1 MAVEILES
9 VKDDEVEEEQELTTG
24 TITPAPVTLSGETA
38 PDHYTFA
45 SPIKV
50 GEPEEPGFFSGAFDA
65 FDEWRDKKRAE
76 VVPFTR
82 DEAREITKE
91 NIKLNREVMGN
102 KGFGQFQF
110 GDSRAPSHSSL
121 VRAGLEDPPEEE
133 GEAALLPYLRDDPA
147 TVSRPR
153 LGPEQSRIARE
164 QAKWKTYP
172 KDPAGFLIDPSRP
185 LIMSE
190 SGQTQSEVSRTFE
203 AGGRY
208 YNIPSI
214 VNGEQVDD
222 ERAIENAKS
231 MMKKGWIYPSFD
243 SQEEAIEQAKAR
255 SDSIMDA
262 RAEWR
267 QQDLPETEDEWEEY
281 IGKTQPKDEIEEDP
295 WGLVIWDHATNTPA
309 MFKRQYGGAKAFLNA
324 PRDLVYIIEA
334 AADQGVAPEDSF
346 ALEAEAYVRGKDPA
360 VYYQELLDGLEE
372 NEDFQE
378 GMRLHREASSYLRN
392 YQPNV
397 EEGSLKYYTGAILE
411 GTINMAP
418 ALIASA
424 VTRSPTVGAALMGGQ
439 VFADQYAESI
449 EAGRSH
455 SQAVTDG
462 TIFAAAEILTERIP
476 LGILTKEGGSLLKR
490 VLKSGGAE
498 AIQEPITQLIQEGY
512 TMGVINEEMT
522 LGEALIELTTTE
534 EGLKMLG
541 RSAIIG
547 FGVGG
552 TLAASMH
559 PFYGG
564 MTAEDVPEPPDLKKA
579 KTSLPSEKIEEIS
592 EEEAEEFGLSKVE
605 VSLDL
610 LERVAA
616 GDPLTIDEQ
625 YTLTSEGYGRF
636 INDGERVVMDPKG
649 MQALKKLRDGFSL
662 EDEAARDSVPRRSV
676 RPSEERIQE
685 IMAAY
690 ESVKTANPT
699 AMSRMGPELKSRV
712 DTQWQ
717 QLNQEARDSMVMI
730 FEEMETLAEDDN
742 QIDVLKNRVEVLLE
756 QVGKAI
762 EGEPP
767 EEPVFP
773 ESKVKNT
780 AFHGTNVPVVLE
792 PGVMHFSADVEFSKK
807 WGTKELV
814 EAEINIENPDYWD
827 DAGRHHEIL
836 DEPEEIE
843 RLKSEGYDG
852 VIIRNRIEGLPD
864 NYVVFNAAEQVSIKE
879 PAEVIPEGTITDE
892 EGEPVIVWRGEHG
905 LREDQDEEFQTRVGS
920 LSFGSLKTATV
931 YAKDP
936 NDRVKDKVAKDP
948 RVQGYTIAINNPFVN
963 SKDDPF
969 VDVSEIR
976 RKLGPS
982 AVNHVVKNLGDRIM
996 NTNNWEENFAE
1007 EFDSPADV
1015 LAKAPERVDKLYLDL
1030 YAVLDDAEMV
1040 KRMKRKGYD
1049 GAIHQGMG
1057 ENFDEIEYRIFDPA
1071 QATRIPTVSVV
1082 QETLEEKRPEVID
1095 RWAQDSVEEQRRR
1108 LDFAAHEAETSQ
1120 YDTREQSDELLKA
1133 GTYEKG
1139 HIRFHGLPITIE
1151 NPRGSTRRG
1160 KDDTTGRKWKSVLA
1174 HHYGYI
1180 KGIQGKDKDQLDVFI
1195 GPNTQSQQIYIVN
1208 QKENND
1214 ATLSEANFDEH
1225 KVMLGFDS
1233 QTEAAAGYEAN
1244 YPRGWKG
1251 LGSMSVMTMPQFKDW
1266 IGTPYTQVIAPETRV
1281 RTKEM
1286 RPEDVIEI
1294 LHGRYM
1300 ISSMKYTRQKDED
1313 EEPRKKQHV
1322 EPEGEY
1328 MKQESWDDQLGTFLG
1343 RERPGVRAGTV
1354 RFHKPY
1360 VIPFNS
1366 KGANVENPYDQ
1377 NHWTTVLSNHYD
1389 GLTGEALTMELQ
1401 EEGFDGVVA
1410 VNINA
1415 KSEPFEIVE
1424 MVSFKLRDAMEA
1436 DWEMTPLDVKEGGVS
1451 YQINEATMNFDAGV
1465 NASVSSTQAWLP
1477 GKAHWEFTSPNVRMV
1492 ETGTFKSGKKR
1503 ITGTG
1508 KEAALQVAHVVAP
1521 LRREAQESLMLL
1533 VADEKGNIKAVI
1545 RHSVAKTESAEIE
1558 PGIALGS
1565 IFATRGAKRVWMVH
1579 QHPSGTAEHSPND
1592 TKLFTTL
1599 TESLGGTGIKVEASV
1614 VVTHGQGKG
1623 SWYIPE
1629 FGDQSETI
1637 DIPPLARTQ
1646 DVPIVERRFR
1656 KYGKPSKNAIS
1667 DPMAFEDL
1675 AKTVP
1680 EGEHIILLNTQHQ
1693 VVGIVP
1699 IQNMKTLRTKNVGTG
1714 AGAVYRA
1721 VAQTNANRLMAV
1733 ANDMDSA
1740 INAMTFGEQ
1749 SGIGMYDVA
1758 IRKADGT
1765 FVTMSDTNQ
1774 FNDRNHKY
1782 RHKRP
1787 TTNMGRG
1794 VSVEKVQEVLRPIYR
1809 MFRTVP
1815 PVRVVESIED
1825 LPKHLQA
1832 SMETDEDRRNTTGIY
1847 DQGGFLDTVYI
1858 IANNVTNTEEAI
1870 ETMLHEV
1877 IGHFGIHQV
1886 LDPWDFNTI
1895 MDQVSES
1902 FEKEVRA
1909 IAKTYDLDWNN
1920 IDERRIASEEYM
1932 AHTAQRVL
1940 AGRKVSSQAR
1950 KLLDALVKAFKN
1962 FWLKLRGK
1970 PTLLTDGQIHSL
1982 IAQASTYVQ
1991 TPGGYVRDKQRGRR
2005 RYLHAPAYFSKLW
2018 NAFNDSDMKSGSAGS
2033 WKQFIQGQ
2041 IKKGG
2046 FKDVEARWLR
2056 FTVETDEKGKPVDP
2070 EDTTWFD
2077 EVTWNDIYQ
2086 LSTSRQWSS
2095 PAVEDQLPQ
2104 LEKFLPGDV
2113 IEKIIEHRKLGR
2125 ELKAQQEKGKALME
2139 EAFIDEMPEV
2149 HKTITEGYNAVA
2161 NDVRRDWYES
2171 HPAET
2176 FLTPNEQ
2183 RDHAAMNE
2191 RWEEL
2196 SNDLE
2201 TFGRTQPKKIPKDAV
2216 MSYIE
2221 RNGVEISI
2229 QNPES
2234 GSDEDSPYFESED
2247 YPDHKEEPDEDQW
2260 MDRWQE
2266 VEEANWGDYWGTAL
2280 SEVHGDHGWDSDIQ
2294 VDDLD
2299 ADELGIPQEDIDNMD
2314 VEELNQ
2320 AKGDWDGTDADDMED
2335 EAREKTQEAIE
2346 GDYYQEERDDW
2357 LSKNTKRE
2365 WYSGDFHIYTDSDGD
2380 FMVYHDGS
2388 ELGYESTFDA
2398 AVELAENHYQESGS
2412 NTRWTSYML
2421 DPKGEEYEEWL
2432 FRWRNPDESIFQET
2446 SHWGEEDDNYV
2457 AHSRFDIRK
2466 DKNGK
2471 PAFYVDEMQS
2481 DWAQEI
2487 RDVIKNKLPDIYE
2500 EHGFDP
2506 DYINPDGTVGGGED
2520 WDGTPK
2526 NDMLE
2531 EARKAAGADPERAKK
2546 FAKEAEAL
2554 YDNLKA
2560 HKSRIVAEL
2569 KQVQPSVDKEFID
2582 VMGQLV
2588 QDAYA
2593 SDARE
2598 FLNRVKSDAERM
2610 ESKVKDRL
2618 AKRTMDVAAKE
2629 FERHGLYWGLN
2640 RTENLLFNAY
2650 RREVR
2655 TLPPIMEGVPYR
2667 SSLLMGSAHDDFQVR
2682 VIDRA
2687 KSEYGL
2693 TDEELNELDTR
2704 VALRDYEK
2712 MFETSRD
2719 DVDGLTWQQAISKA
2733 GLATA
2738 LDWGTHPKDMTDY
2751 DASVSF
2757 KEVGEVA
2764 QDAAWT
2770 KLLDPD
2776 EARSEKELHENTLV
2790 HENNHWE
2797 DAWRGVLKANADQAV
2812 GAENYG
2818 TDAIFRV
2825 WVPMVDAMQ
2834 KMSKALKNEKAE
2846 ISRKGVKPFEYEVD
2860 TKFRRDIQTLTLDFN
2875 EARNKSSRA
2884 KEGMVFPPFEKDWQ
2898 LLVLKGM
2905 IHEAMRRGHDRIYLS
2920 RGEVHG
2926 VRWSGAQTVESVVWD
2941 REEITGEDDRTIDM
2955 FTGKAGEKK
2964 PTAVVYHLTYPDAGR
2979 TDKVPANALR
2989 KTVGDRVASVIMK
3002 SKAQAG
3008 TVNAEDV
3015 DLQSILVP
3023 TTSGG
3028 KRLTGSRKIYNELMP
3043 NNANKFL
3050 KGFKAK
3056 MQMGWVPGPGKP
3068 SEATDPERSGLAVKR
3083 GPSEAYDNWAKAK
3096 VRPLTDKELEDTP
3109 FVGEEGAA
3117 AVEKAKREV
3126 AKRWL
3131 PDYTEVEAE
3140 RLQEKGE
3147 RSPIPQWDG
3156 VVWGIELGDGKI
3168 ATVAGAYRP
3177 WEADTW
3183 GYLEEQRKMMLEA
3196 TWGYEAWEIEFTPEL
3211 KAAMQ
3216 TGFPLFH
3223 KRGGKKRT
3231 GDPGLD
3237 DALNWAEKNIG
3248 PQGPRSLEILQ
3259 ERINQVLRMENKQ
3272 AKMEQ
3277 AMLDQ
3282 FAGLKW
3288 AIRQTHGHD
3297 LPAQVS
3303 AYKQAHFTT
3312 SQDSQMYVFLTHGIP
3327 VWEEV
3332 TAEGHTGTITQI
3344 KPGSKGLLEIMEP
3357 VADKIQF
3364 WGYWM
3369 AARRADRLLKEGREA
3384 LFTQERVDELL
3395 KLGERFPEFQ
3405 DVADAYND
3413 WKTQFLDWAEG
3424 AGVIN
3429 SETRPLWDQADY
3441 VPFYRIKADEMGG
3454 SFAKRSGMGGPGIAN
3469 VTQPIKRLL
3478 GSKHPLGDILENII
3492 VNFQNIAN
3500 TAMKNKAAQL
3510 AIENMEGSGL
3520 IVPISGKEW
3529 MKQEFIPLDELK
3541 RKLKQAGIDWEA
3553 MDPEALSAMQK
3564 MWTLQRPEGEDVISV
3579 LFDGKKKYFR
3589 VKEETLLRSL
3599 TAINEKKFASLLG
3612 RMGMW
3617 LPRKIKRLGTT
3628 MITLAPDF
3636 MAANWFRDLFMA
3648 FTNSRHAKMPKPW
3661 SGATGA
3667 WKAFTKSPEMVS
3679 MMAAGGAF
3687 YSGYINANDPVSTV
3701 KAMKRALRQT
3711 GFKNRILDAPWKL
3724 FHLYNDIGAA
3734 SENANRIGSA
3744 YVPAI
3749 KAGVGKAEA
3758 VWESKD
3764 LMNFAKHGD
3773 HVMVQFF
3780 AQSVM
3785 FLNARVQGLTRYG
3798 QRFGEAPGIT
3808 FAKSMMYAMAVL
3820 AIWLRNKDEDWYKAL
3835 PEEEKDMYVHVMV
3848 NGKHWRLPKAFEVG
3862 MIFGVGIERMF
3873 EYFYSNENDA
3883 GKVAI
3888 DRLWFVIGEVFNFFN
3903 RQTLVPLPQF
3913 IQPLFEASNNYN
3925 AFFQAPIVPEYM
3937 VEIAEVKPELAFRAS
3952 TSPAMR
3958 ELAKAMPGFA
3968 PDTLQNPL
3976 LLEHLVRG
3984 YFGTLGAY
3992 TMVMT
3997 DGLVR
4002 NAFDYPARPALRW
4015 SQHPVI
4021 GRFYRG
4027 EDPPS
4032 RTNFEEIMYEVRNNA
4047 RAIDRA
4053 VSQMER
4059 LEMDDEIDEFMEA
4072 GSKYDPSF
4080 SNQEVVDAAA
4090 AMEGSYEQIK
4100 QLRKETTELWEDEK
4114 MTPEQKLKELNRIY
4128 REKMENAKDAYG
4140 ERPGATIQF
4149 EALQETLIDMD
4160 PENRPSYLAEQGLDQ
4175 TADLIAGLPKK
4186 PELRLRNIYWENS
4199 A

>member
-9 VKDDEVEEEQELTTG
+9 VKDDEVEEEQELITG
-24 TITPAPVTLSGETA
+24 TIAPAPVTLTGDTA
-38 PDHYTFA
+38 PDHYDFA

-50 GEPEEPGFFSGAFDA
+50 GEPDEPGFFSRAFDS
-65 FDEWRDKKRAE
+65 FDEWRDKKRAQVTPISRE
-76 VVPFTR
+76 
-82 DEAREITKE
+82 EARELTKE
-91 NIKLNREVMGN
+91 NVKRNREIMGN
-102 KGFGQFQF
+102 KGYGPFSFGNA
-110 GDSRAPSHSSL
+110 RAPSHSSL
-121 VRAGLEDPPEEE
+121 VRAGLEEPPKEE
-133 GEAALLPYLRDDPA
+133 GEAALLPYLRDNPLQE
-147 TVSRPR
+147 SRPKR
-153 LGPEQSRIARE
+153 PGAEQTRTAKE

-172 KDPAGFLIDPSRP
+172 KDPAGFLIDPTRP
-185 LIMSE
+185 ILMNEDGSSSSE
-190 SGQTQSEVSRTFE
+190 RTVTIEGDGQFFNVPSIINGREYDPKKPEDFE
-203 AGGRY
+203 A
-208 YNIPSI
+208 I
-214 VNGEQVDD
+214 
-222 ERAIENAKS
+222 IENAKS
-231 MMKKGWIYPSFD
+231 KMKQGWMFPNFGSL
-243 SQEEAIEQAKAR
+243 EEAEKQAGAR
-255 SDSIMDA
+255 SDSLMDA

-281 IGKTQPKDEIEEDP
+281 IGKTAPKEDVKEDP

-334 AADQGVAPEDSF
+334 AADQGVSPEDSF
-346 ALEAEAYVRGKDPA
+346 ALEVEAYVRGKDPA
-360 VYYQELLDGLEE
+360 VYYQELMDQLEE
-372 NEDFQE
+372 NEDFHE
-378 GMRLHREASSYLRN
+378 GMRLHREATSYLRDF
-392 YQPNV
+392 QPNV
-397 EEGSLKYYTGAILE
+397 EEGSVKYYIGAILE

-418 ALIASA
+418 ALVASA
-424 VTRSPTVGAALMGGQ
+424 VTRSPTVGAALIGGQ
-439 VFADQYAESI
+439 VFADQYVESI

-476 LGILTKEGGSLLKR
+476 LGILTREGGTLLKR
-490 VLKSGGAE
+490 VLKSAGAE
-498 AIQEPITQLIQEGY
+498 AIQEPLTQLIQEGY
-512 TMGVINEEMT
+512 TTGIINEEMT
-522 LGEALIELTTTE
+522 LGEALVEILATE
-534 EGLKMLG
+534 EGRAMLT

-547 FGVGG
+547 AGVGG
-552 TLAASMH
+552 TLAGMAH
-559 PFYGG
+559 PFYAG
-564 MTAEDVPEPPDLKKA
+564 MTEEDVPEPPDLKKVIA
-579 KTSLPSEKIEEIS
+579 KLPSEQASEIS
-592 EEEAEEFGLSKVE
+592 TEEAEEMGLEKVE

-616 GDPLTIDEQ
+616 GDPLTVDEQ
-625 YTLTSEGYGRF
+625 YTLTDGGYGRF

-649 MQALKKLRDGFSL
+649 MKTLKELREGKSIEDEDARDG
-662 EDEAARDSVPRRSV
+662 VPRRSV
-676 RPSEERIQE
+676 REEPPQPEITDVQEFEEIPAEER
-685 IMAAY
+685 
-690 ESVKTANPT
+690 S
-699 AMSRMGPELKSRV
+699 
-712 DTQWQ
+712 
-717 QLNQEARDSMVMI
+717 
-730 FEEMETLAEDDN
+730 
-742 QIDVLKNRVEVLLE
+742 
-756 QVGKAI
+756 
-762 EGEPP
+762 
-767 EEPVFP
+767 FP
-773 ESKVKNT
+773 RSKVT
-780 AFHGTNVPVVLE
+780 VPAFHGTDTAVALR
-792 PGVMHFSADVEFSKK
+792 PGVMHFSSDIEFSKK
-807 WGTKELV
+807 WGRENLV
-814 EAEINIENPDYWD
+814 EAEINIENPEYYD
-827 DAGRHHEIL
+827 DDGRHHEIL
-836 DEPEEIE
+836 DDPEEIE
-843 RLKSEGYDG
+843 DLKRQGFDG
-852 VIIRNRIEGLPD
+852 VIIRNRMEDLPD
-864 NYVVFNAAEQVSIKE
+864 NYVVFDAETQVKIRT
-879 PAEVIPEGTITDE
+879 PGAEVTEEIPEGTVTDE

-920 LSFGSLKTATV
+920 LSFGSLATATV

-936 NDRVKDKVAKDP
+936 NDKTKDRVAKDP
-948 RVQGYTIAINNPFVN
+948 RVQGYTIAINNPFIN

-982 AVNHVVKNLGDRIM
+982 AVRHVVENLGDRIM
-996 NTNNWEENFAE
+996 NTNNWEEHFAE

-1071 QATRIPTVSVV
+1071 QAVRIPTVDVS
-1082 QETLEEKRPEVID
+1082 EAAPDDEARPEIINK
-1095 RWAQDSVEEQRRR
+1095 WSADSVEEQRQR
-1108 LDFAAHEAETSQ
+1108 LYTATHKAETSQ
-1120 YDTREQSDELLKA
+1120 HDPREQSDELLKA

-1151 NPRGSTRRG
+1151 NPKGSVRRG

-1174 HHYGYI
+1174 HPYGYM
-1180 KGIQGKDKDQLDVFI
+1180 KGVQGKDKDQIDVFI
-1195 GPNTQSQQIYIVN
+1195 GPNPQSQQIYIVN
-1208 QKENND
+1208 QKANND
-1214 ATLSEANFDEH
+1214 QTLTEANFDEH

-1233 QTEAAAGYEAN
+1233 QTEAMAGYEAN

-1251 LGSMSVMTMPQFKDW
+1251 IGSMSVMTMPQFKQW
-1266 IGTPYTQVIAPETRV
+1266 TGTPYTQVIAPETLV
-1281 RTKEM
+1281 MTTEAHVD
-1286 RPEDVIEI
+1286 EAIGI
-1294 LHGRYM
+1294 LHGRRM
-1300 ISSMKYTRQKDED
+1300 TSRIKYTREKDAD
-1313 EEPRKKQHV
+1313 QDPRKKQHI
-1322 EPEGEY
+1322 EPDGNY
-1328 MKQESWDDQLGTFLG
+1328 MKQQSWDA
-1343 RERPGVRAGTV
+1343 REEKPGVLYGTV
-1354 RFHKPY
+1354 RFRRPFI
-1360 VIPFNS
+1360 IPFNS

-1377 NHWTTVLSNHYD
+1377 NHWTTVLSDQYD
-1389 GLTGEALTMELQ
+1389 GLTGAALRDVLRDD
-1401 EEGFDGVVA
+1401 GFDGVIA
-1410 VNINA
+1410 VNINV

-1424 MVSFKLRDAMEA
+1424 MMSFQDIPATEA
-1436 DWEMTPLDVKEGGVS
+1436 SWEMTPLDVQEGGVR
-1451 YQINEATMNFDAGV
+1451 YKINEATMNFDAGV
-1465 NASVSSTQAWLP
+1465 NASVSSTQAWTP
-1477 GKAHWEFTSPNVRMV
+1477 GKARWEFTSPNVRMV
-1492 ETGTFKSGKKR
+1492 ETGTFKAGKKK

-1508 KEAALQVAHVVAP
+1508 KQAAEQVAHIVAP

-1545 RHSVAKTESAEIE
+1545 RHAVAKTDSADIE

-1565 IFATRGAKRVWMVH
+1565 IFATKGAKRVWMVH
-1579 QHPSGTAEHSPND
+1579 QHPSGTPDHSPND
-1592 TKLFTTL
+1592 MALFTTIS
-1599 TESLGGTGIKVEASV
+1599 ESLGGTGIRVEASV

-1629 FGDQSETI
+1629 FRDTGSEQI
-1637 DIPPLARTQ
+1637 DIPPLLRTKE
-1646 DVPIVERRFR
+1646 VPIVERRFR
-1656 KYGKPSKNAIS
+1656 KYGKPSKNEIS
-1667 DPMAFEDL
+1667 EPKALEDF
-1675 AKTVP
+1675 AKTLP
-1680 EGEHIILLNTQHQ
+1680 EGEHMILMNTRHQ
-1693 VVGIVP
+1693 VVGTVP
-1699 IQNMKTLRTKNVGTG
+1699 IQNMKKLRTKNVGTG

-1733 ANDMDSA
+1733 VEDMDAA

-1758 IRKADGT
+1758 INMGGGT
-1765 FVTMSDTNQ
+1765 FLTLSDTNQ

-1782 RHKRP
+1782 KHKRP
-1787 TTNMGRG
+1787 VTNMGLG

-1832 SMETDEDRRNTTGIY
+1832 SLETDEDRRNTTGIY

-1858 IANNVTNTEEAI
+1858 VANNVTDTQEAV

-1877 IGHFGIHQV
+1877 VGHFGMHQI
-1886 LDPWDFNTI
+1886 LDPWDFNSI

-1902 FEKEVRA
+1902 FEKEVRS
-1909 IAKTYDLDWNN
+1909 IAKTYELDWNN
-1920 IDERRIASEEYM
+1920 MDERRIAAEEYI

-1940 AGRKVSSQAR
+1940 AGREVSSKAR
-1950 KLLDALVKAFKN
+1950 ALLDAIVKAFKN
-1962 FWLKLRGK
+1962 FWLRVKGK
-1970 PTLLTDGQIHSL
+1970 PTLFTDGQIHSM
-1982 IAQASTYVQ
+1982 IAEASTYVQ
-1991 TPGGYVRDKQRGRR
+1991 TPGGYARDKQRGRR
-2005 RYLHAPAYFSKLW
+2005 RYIRTPAYFSKLW
-2018 NAFNDSDMKSGSAGS
+2018 NAFNDSDMKSGSAQS

-2041 IKKGG
+2041 VKKGK
-2046 FKDVEARWLR
+2046 FKDTEARWLR
-2056 FTVETDEKGKPVDP
+2056 FTVENPKDP
-2070 EDTTWFD
+2070 EQTTWFD
-2077 EVTWNDIYQ
+2077 DVTWNDIYR
-2086 LSTSRQWSS
+2086 LSTSREWSS
-2095 PAVEDQLPQ
+2095 PTVEDELPQ
-2104 LEKFLPGDV
+2104 LEKFLPGDIV
-2113 IEKIIEHRKLGR
+2113 DKIRTHRSLGR
-2125 ELKAQQEKGKALME
+2125 RHTLLRGKADGLRQ
-2139 EAFIDEMPEV
+2139 EAFD
-2149 HKTITEGYNAVA
+2149 TEFPDMDRKIKDYNNTARA
-2161 NDVRRDWYES
+2161 FRDQWFEE
-2171 HPAET
+2171 HPSE
-2176 FLTPNEQ
+2176 FYLTPNEQ
-2183 RDHAAMNE
+2183 RDFAALDE
-2191 RWEEL
+2191 HWKEL
-2196 SNDLE
+2196 GVELD

-2229 QNPES
+2229 QNPQ
-2234 GSDEDSPYFESED
+2234 GGDGEDGPQFESEN
-2247 YPDHKEEPDEDQW
+2247 YPDNQEEPDEDQW
-2260 MDRWQE
+2260 YDHWSEIQE
-2266 VEEANWGDYWGTAL
+2266 GHWSNYYDDNLIAAYQEHSWEPEIT
-2280 SEVHGDHGWDSDIQ
+2280 SE
-2294 VDDLD
+2294 DLD
-2299 ADELGIPQEDIDNMD
+2299 ADELGISEEELEDMD
-2314 VEELNQ
+2314 VEALNE
-2320 AKGDWDGTDADDMED
+2320 ATGNWDGTSVDDMED
-2335 EAREKTQEAIE
+2335 EARDRTTEEIE
-2346 GDYYQEERDDW
+2346 ENYYSEERDEW
-2357 LSKNTKRE
+2357 VTKNTKRE
-2365 WYSGDFHIYTDSDGD
+2365 WYSGDFYIYTDSDGD

-2388 ELGYESTFDA
+2388 ELGYESNFDA
-2398 AVELAENHYQESGS
+2398 AVQLAESHHMDEGSG
-2412 NTRWTSYML
+2412 TRWSSYVL
-2421 DPKGEEYEEWL
+2421 DPKGDEYEEWL
-2432 FRWRNPDESIFQET
+2432 FRWGNPDNTIFQE
-2446 SHWGEEDDNYV
+2446 SGHWGDEDDNYV
-2457 AHSRFDIRK
+2457 AHARFDVRK

-2471 PAFYVDEMQS
+2471 AVIYIDEMQS

-2487 RDVIKNKLPDIYE
+2487 RDTIKSKLEEVHE
-2500 EHGFDP
+2500 EHGYDP
-2506 DYINPDGTVGGGED
+2506 DFLNVDGTLGGGED
-2520 WDGTPK
+2520 WDGTPVT
-2526 NDMLE
+2526 DMLE
-2531 EARKAAGADPERAKK
+2531 QARRDAGADPERAKK

-2554 YDNLKA
+2554 YDKLKA
-2560 HKSRIVAEL
+2560 HKSRVVAEL
-2569 KQVQPSVDKEFID
+2569 KQIQPSVDKELLD
-2582 VMGQLV
+2582 VMGELV

-2593 SDARE
+2593 QDARE
-2598 FLNRVKSDAERM
+2598 FLTRVTSVAERRAQRTS
-2610 ESKVKDRL
+2610 ERL
-2618 AKRTMDVAAKE
+2618 AKKTIDTAGEV
-2629 FERHGLYWGLN
+2629 FEKHGLYWGLN

-2667 SSLLMGSAHDDFQVR
+2667 SSLLMGSAHDDFQVK

-2693 TDEELNELDTR
+2693 TDEELNELDTK
-2704 VALRDYEK
+2704 VALGDYEK
-2712 MFETSRD
+2712 MFETSKEN
-2719 DVDGLTWQQAISKA
+2719 VDGMTWQQAISKSGA
-2733 GLATA
+2733 AMS
-2738 LDWGTHPKDMTDY
+2738 LDWETHPQDMTDY
-2751 DASVSF
+2751 DGEVSF
-2757 KEVGEVA
+2757 KELGEVA
-2764 QDAAWT
+2764 QDAAWV

-2776 EARSEKELHENTLV
+2776 EVGSESELHENTLV
-2790 HENNHWE
+2790 HEDNHWQ
-2797 DAWRGVLKANADQAV
+2797 DAWREILQKVAEQAV
-2812 GAENYG
+2812 GAENHNA
-2818 TDAIFRV
+2818 DDIFKM
-2825 WVPMVDAMQ
+2825 WVPMVDAME
-2834 KMSKALKNEKAE
+2834 KLSKALKNDKAT
-2846 ISRKGVKPFEYEVD
+2846 ISRKGIKPFEYEMD
-2860 TKFRRDIQTLTLDFN
+2860 SKFRRQIQTNTLDFN

-2905 IHEAMRRGHDRIYLS
+2905 IHEAMRRGHDRIFIS

-2941 REEITGEDDRTIDM
+2941 REVISNEDDKTIDM
-2955 FTGKAGEKK
+2955 FTGKAGDKK
-2964 PTAVVYHLTYPDAGR
+2964 QTAVVYHLTYPDAGR
-2979 TDKVPANALR
+2979 TDKVPASALR
-2989 KTVGDRVASVIMK
+2989 KTVGDRVANVIMK
-3002 SKAQAG
+3002 SKGQTG
-3008 TVNAEDV
+3008 TVRAEDV
-3015 DLQSILVP
+3015 ELQSILIP

-3043 NNANKFL
+3043 NIANKFL

-3056 MQMGWVPGPGKP
+3056 MQIGWVPGPGKAADQT
-3068 SEATDPERSGLAVKR
+3068 EPERAGLAVKK
-3083 GPSEAYDNWAKAK
+3083 GPSEAYDNWAKAT
-3096 VRPLTDKELEDTP
+3096 VRPLTDKEMEATP
-3109 FVGEEGAA
+3109 FVGEEGPA
-3117 AVEKAKREV
+3117 AVEKTKRAV
-3126 AKRWL
+3126 AERWL
-3131 PDYTEVEAE
+3131 PPVGGRIIDAD
-3140 RLQEKGE
+3140 KGTE
-3147 RSPIPQWDG
+3147 RSGIPEWDG
-3156 VVWGIELGDGKI
+3156 RVWGIILGDGKV

-3196 TWGYEAWEIEFTPEL
+3196 NWGYEAWEIEFTPEL
-3211 KAAMQ
+3211 KEAMR

-3237 DALNWAEKNIG
+3237 DALNWAEQNIG
-3248 PQGPRSLEILQ
+3248 PQGPRSLERLQ
-3259 ERINQVLRMENKQ
+3259 RTVFETIAIEAKQ

-3312 SQDSQMYVFLTHGIP
+3312 SQDSQMFVFLTHGIP
-3327 VWEEV
+3327 YWEDV
-3332 TAEGHTGTITQI
+3332 TSEGHTGTITQI

-3395 KLGERFPEFQ
+3395 KLSERFPEFQ

-3441 VPFYRIKADEMGG
+3441 VPFYRIKSDEMGG
-3454 SFAKRSGMGGPGIAN
+3454 SFAKNAGMGGPGIAN
-3469 VTQPIKRLL
+3469 VSQPIKRLL

-3492 VNFQNIAN
+3492 VNFQHIAN

-3510 AIENMEGSGL
+3510 TIQNLEGSGMVL
-3520 IVPISGKEW
+3520 PISGKEW
-3529 MKQEFIPLDELK
+3529 MKEEFIPLDELK
-3541 RKLKQAGIDWEA
+3541 RKLKQAGVDWEA
-3553 MDPEALSAMQK
+3553 MDPEALAAMQK

-3599 TAINEKKFASLLG
+3599 TAINEKKFSSLLG

-3648 FTNSRHAKMPKPW
+3648 FTNSRHANMPKPW
-3661 SGATGA
+3661 SGVTGA

-3711 GFKNRILDAPWKL
+3711 GLRNRILDAPWKL

-3744 YVPAI
+3744 YIPAI
-3749 KAGVGKAEA
+3749 KAGAGKAEA

-3773 HVMVQFF
+3773 HVLVQFF

-3798 QRFGEAPGIT
+3798 QRFAEAPGIT

-3835 PEEEKDMYVHVMV
+3835 PEEEKDMYVHVQV

-3873 EYFYSNENDA
+3873 EYFYSNEDDA

-3925 AFFQAPIVPEYM
+3925 AFFQSPIVPEYM

-3968 PDTLQNPL
+3968 PDTLQNPM

-4002 NAFDYPARPALRW
+4002 QAFDYPARPALRW
-4015 SQHPVI
+4015 SQIPVVK
-4021 GRFYRG
+4021 RFYRG
-4027 EDPPS
+4027 DEPPS

-4047 RAIDRA
+4047 RQIERA
-4053 VSQMER
+4053 VNQMER

-4072 GSKYDPSF
+4072 GSKYDPTF
-4080 SNQEVVDAAA
+4080 TNQEVVEAAA

-4114 MTPEQKLKELNRIY
+4114 MTPEEKLRDLNRIY

-4140 ERPGATIQF
+4140 ERPGAAIQF

-4160 PENRPSYLAEQGLDQ
+4160 PMKRPSFLAEQGLDQ
-4175 TADLIAGLPKK
+4175 TADLIANLPIK
-4186 PELRLRNIYWENS
+4186 PDLRLRNIFWENS
-4199 A
+4199 V